1 MTVHV
6 KTDGVIAIPEGF
18 SHVHIEVVESLEVTL
33 ELKSNVTGSLY
44 VTVEG
49 TGDLN
54 LTVQTSENSHY
65 KYLWINQSKDKL
77 HVEETIVLEKN
88 AELIANYGEMT
99 QGHHVKNT
107 VVKYV
112 GEGSRVDFRGA
123 IISFNN
129 LKWTIKAHHLAKKTY
144 AMVTC
149 NAIVLDN
156 ARLHLEVIGKIDKGF
171 GGSETHQ
178 MSRILNLGENVH
190 GVVYPML
197 LIDENDVAAM
207 TLRHQRL
214 TLLVMLATVALTALL
229 YVAVPKGF
237 FPAQDGG
244 VLQGVTQSSQSTSF
258 DAMSRR
264 QQAVAQSLI
273 RYPNSQIQIVD
284 HTDSTGAAAYNID
297 LSQRRANSVA
307 AVLRNNGVPAGR
319 ISSVG
324 RGEDVPVAS
333 NDTAAGRAKN
343 RRVEIRVIPLKQ

>member
-54 LTVQTSENSHY
+54 LIVQTSENSHY
-65 KYLWINQSKDKL
+65 KYLWINQSNDKL
-77 HVEETIVLEKN
+77 HVEETLVLEKN

-178 MSRILNLGENVH
+178 MSRILNLGKNVH

-197 LIDENDVAAM
+197 LIDENDVAAS
-207 TLRHQRL
+207 H
-214 TLLVMLATVALTALL
+214 
-229 YVAVPKGF
+229 
-237 FPAQDGG
+237 
-244 VLQGVTQSSQSTSF
+244 
-258 DAMSRR
+258 
-264 QQAVAQSLI
+264 
-273 RYPNSQIQIVD
+273 
-284 HTDSTGAAAYNID
+284 AA
-297 LSQRRANSVA
+297 
-307 AVLRNNGVPAGR
+307 
-319 ISSVG
+319 SVG
-324 RGEDVPVAS
+324 QPNEEHIFYLQSRGLTRLESLKLIITGYLMPI
-333 NDTAAGRAKN
+333 
-343 RRVEIRVIPLKQ
+343 VEGIDDETIKEQLRQEIMEKVNQQWD